1 MHVIVLSQLRLQF
14 FQTKFNHD
22 WQWLSLLFYKNLN
35 GVLFS
40 ICFQAEEKSFSAT
53 ERISNLH
60 QQIEDIQAELN
71 RVSFTMIYLQYT
83 YMMKMNVCH

>member
-1 MHVIVLSQLRLQF
+1 M
-14 FQTKFNHD
+14 
-22 WQWLSLLFYKNLN
+22 
-35 GVLFS
+35 LFS

-71 RVSFTMIYLQYT
+71 RVSFTIMYLQRT
-83 YMMKMNVCH
+83 YMIKMNVINSIINKNINDIHFTISEI